1 MFDHSKTCLSL
12 YRDLDK
18 LPDLDCKIFLKDGP
32 KSLLTFLTSV
42 SGVNFETCDQK
53 RLNALCLLVEQLYYV
68 RNMNFI
74 GAFSFSQHIVRW
86 SLSGSKTLQA
96 IDGASTA
103 AGSVT
108 SLKKVL
114 KNAVIE

>member
-1 MFDHSKTCLSL
+1 
-12 YRDLDK
+12 
-18 LPDLDCKIFLKDGP
+18 
-32 KSLLTFLTSV
+32 
-42 SGVNFETCDQK
+42 
-53 RLNALCLLVEQLYYV
+53 
-68 RNMNFI
+68 MNFI

-86 SLSGSKTLQA
+86 SLAGSKTLQT

-108 SLKKVL
+108 SLKNVL